1 MCHSNQELIIL
12 AFWLNGKCV
21 NLQYETEKDIK
32 RCKTFGVKVKVNKEL
47 DKLSEKVL
55 FPEKLE
61 QANKILSNM
70 KFINVK

>member
-1 MCHSNQELIIL
+1 MKQ
-12 AFWLNGKCV
+12 K
-21 NLQYETEKDIK
+21 
-32 RCKTFGVKVKVNKEL
+32 KTLKGAGHFGVKVKVNKEL